1 MNRSCILGQ
10 MSPHHQIRI
19 HRPQRTRPKIVQTG
33 RSNRGQV
40 TYEFKRGE
48 LGTRTDPPRRRL
60 DATPGVP
67 EAPEHKREHFETMLF
82 AIRLQF
88 GQQRSLRNAPSGL
101 LTFRDMLVTQ
111 EAETPA

>member
-1 MNRSCILGQ
+1 
-10 MSPHHQIRI
+10 
-19 HRPQRTRPKIVQTG
+19 
-33 RSNRGQV
+33 
-40 TYEFKRGE
+40 
-48 LGTRTDPPRRRL
+48 L

-67 EAPEHKREHFETMLF
+67 EAPEHKLEHFETMLF